1 MTDEKLPAASA
12 PSIRS
17 LTLTVYAPTF
27 VFAVGQGAVIPIMAL
42 AARSVGAGVAIAGLI
57 VALRGIGTM
66 ISDIPAGKLITR
78 LGERRAMV
86 IATVILIVSLVGC
99 AISTSPLPF
108 AVSTF
113 LMGCGWAI
121 WLLARLTYVSEV
133 MPANL
138 RGRALSTLGGVN
150 RIGNFV
156 GPFLG
161 ALAIGAA
168 GLDGAFYTHIVV
180 AVAGCALLLA
190 IPDPHA
196 AAPPD
201 LEPHDLRLTTT
212 VREHRHVFA
221 TAGVGALAIGALRA
235 SRQVVLPLWAQHIG
249 LGAESVALIFGLS
262 AAMDMTLFYPAGFV
276 MDRWGRKF
284 VAIPCLT
291 ILAVGQLLV
300 PLTHEFWSLALV
312 GVLLGFGNGMG
323 SGIVMTLGADF
334 SPAVGRANFLGVW
347 RFVGDAGTAGGPL
360 LVGAIAGLF
369 TLGAASVAIGAAG
382 LAGAA
387 LIAFRMPEPL
397 HRLSAAEED
406 RSADPAES
414 PG

>member
-1 MTDEKLPAASA
+1 
-12 PSIRS
+12 
-17 LTLTVYAPTF
+17 
-27 VFAVGQGAVIPIMAL
+27 
-42 AARSVGAGVAIAGLI
+42 LI

-66 ISDIPAGKLITR
+66 VFDIPAGRLITR

-86 IATVILIVSLVGC
+86 IATIVLIVSLVGC
-99 AISTSPLPF
+99 ALSPSPVPF
-108 AVSTF
+108 AVSAF
-113 LMGCGWAI
+113 VMGCGWAI

-133 MPANL
+133 MPADL

-156 GPFLG
+156 GPFVG
-161 ALAIGAA
+161 ALAIAAA
-168 GLDGAFYTHIVV
+168 GLDGAFYTHIV
-180 AVAGCALLLA
+180 AAAAGCALLVA

-196 AAPPD
+196 APPVD
-201 LEPHDLRLTTT
+201 EAPHDLRLATT

-235 SRQVVLPLWAQHIG
+235 TRQVVLPLWAQHIG

-291 ILAVGQLLV
+291 ILAIGQLLV

-334 SPAVGRANFLGVW
+334 SPAAGRANFLGVW

-369 TLGAASVAIGAAG
+369 TLGAASAAIGATG
-382 LAGAA
+382 LAAA
-387 LIAFRMPEPL
+387 LYVAMRMPEPL
-397 HRLSAAEED
+397 HRMRAVDED
-406 RSADPAES
+406 RTADPAET

>member
-1 MTDEKLPAASA
+1 MTTAAAST

-27 VFAVGQGAVIPIMAL
+27 VFAVGQGAVIPVMAL
-42 AARSVGAGVAIAGLI
+42 AARSVGAGVALAGVI
-57 VALRGIGTM
+57 IALRGIGTM
-66 ISDIPAGKLITR
+66 VFDIPAGHLITR
-78 LGERRAMV
+78 WGERRAML
-86 IATVILIVSLVGC
+86 IATVVLIASLIGC
-99 AISTSPLPF
+99 VVSTSPLLF
-108 AVSTF
+108 AISAF
-113 LMGCGWAI
+113 AMGCGWAI

-161 ALAIGAA
+161 ALAIGVA

-180 AVAGCALLLA
+180 AVVGCALLLA

-196 AAPPD
+196 PTTVEAEHGD
-201 LEPHDLRLTTT
+201 VRLATT
-212 VREHRHVFA
+212 VRRNRHVFA

-235 SRQVVLPLWAQHIG
+235 ARQVVLPLWADHIG
-249 LGAESVALIFGLS
+249 LDAESVALVFGIS
-262 AAMDMTLFYPAGFV
+262 AAMDMTLFYPAGYV

-284 VAIPCLT
+284 VAVPCLT

-300 PLTHEFWSLALV
+300 PLTQGFRSLALV

-334 SPAVGRANFLGVW
+334 SPAVGRATFLGVW
-347 RFVGDAGTAGGPL
+347 RFIGDAGTAGGPL
-360 LVGAIAGLF
+360 LVGAIAGAV

-382 LAGAA
+382 LAGAVWMG
-387 LIAFRMPEPL
+387 LRMPEPL
-397 HRLSAAEED
+397 HHMRAVDED
-406 RSADPAES
+406 RTADPAES